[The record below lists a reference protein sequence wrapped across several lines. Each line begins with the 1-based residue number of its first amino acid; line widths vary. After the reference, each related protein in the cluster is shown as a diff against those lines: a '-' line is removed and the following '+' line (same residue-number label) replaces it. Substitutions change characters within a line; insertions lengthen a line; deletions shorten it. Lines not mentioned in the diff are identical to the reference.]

1 MKPLI
6 RVPASDVTAVA
17 DALRA
22 ALAGGPAVWPV
33 PVGGFETRPSV
44 APQPADH
51 ETRPSVA
58 PQPADPTW
66 LVDDH
71 IALVVETSGSTDA
84 PKRVLLSADALRA
97 SATATEAAL
106 HGPGQWLLALP
117 LHYIAGAQVLVRSIV
132 AGTEPVLLDGEHF
145 DPAEFV
151 AASARLDQRY
161 PRYTSLVPVQLQRL
175 VDAAHSDPKVADA
188 LHVFDRILL
197 GGQAASPS
205 LTLAAD
211 TLGVRITRTYG
222 SSETAGGCVYDGRA
236 LDGVA
241 IRIVGD
247 PSTGSGHRPSTGSG
261 HRPSTGSGHGPSTGS
276 GHGPST
282 GSGTGAVELSGA
294 MLADGYLGDPERTAA
309 AFATD
314 ADGMRWYR
322 TGDLGELTHD
332 GTLRIRGRADD
343 VIISGGVKVSLGDVE
358 RAVREV
364 PGFADAVVV
373 RTPHPEWGERA
384 AVVAVRTDAAAASHA
399 LATLAAATDGAGL
412 TPAAR
417 PVRLELVDRLPLLA
431 SGKPDRRALEAMVRD
446 GPSA

>member
-6 RVPASDVTAVA
+6 RIPASDVVAVT

-33 PVGGFETRPSV
+33 ADPH
-44 APQPADH
+44 AP
-51 ETRPSVA
+51 E
-58 PQPADPTW
+58 PADPAW
-66 LVDDH
+66 VVDDGV
-71 IALVVETSGSTDA
+71 ALVVETSGSTDA

-97 SATATEAAL
+97 SATATELAL

-117 LHYIAGAQVLVRSIV
+117 VHYIAGAQVLVRSVI
-132 AGTEPVLLDGEHF
+132 AGTEPVVLDGEHF

-151 AASARLDQRY
+151 AASARLDRRY

-175 VDAAHSDPKVADA
+175 VDAARTDRKVADA
-188 LHVFDRILL
+188 LHVFDRILI

-236 LDGVA
+236 LDDVA
-241 IRIVGD
+241 IRIVDG
-247 PSTGSGHRPSTGSG
+247 G
-261 HRPSTGSGHGPSTGS
+261 
-276 GHGPST
+276 
-282 GSGTGAVELSGA
+282 VELSGP

-309 AFATD
+309 AFTTD
-314 ADGMRWYR
+314 AGGVRWYR

-358 RAVREV
+358 RAVRSV
-364 PGFADAVVV
+364 PGFADAVAV
-373 RTPHPEWGERA
+373 RVLDREWGERA
-384 AVVAVRTDAAAASHA
+384 AVVATRSDAAAASAA
-399 LATLAAATDGAGL
+399 LEALAAATDAARL
-412 TPAAR
+412 PPAAR
-417 PVRLELVDRLPLLA
+417 PVRLELVDALPLLA
-431 SGKPDRRALEAMVRD
+431 SGKPDRRALEARMR
-446 GPSA
+446 GGGGE

>member
-6 RVPASDVTAVA
+6 RVPASDVGAVT

-33 PVGGFETRPSV
+33 AT
-44 APQPADH
+44 PQP
-51 ETRPSVA
+51 PST
-58 PQPADPTW
+58 DEPTW
-66 LVDDH
+66 LVDDG

-97 SATATEAAL
+97 SAAATEAAL

-117 LHYIAGAQVLVRSIV
+117 THYIAGAQVLVRSIV

-145 DPAEFV
+145 DPAEFA
-151 AASARLDQRY
+151 AASARLDTRY

-175 VDAAHSDPKVADA
+175 VDAARTDPKVADA

-197 GGQAASPS
+197 GGQAASPA

-236 LDGVA
+236 LDNVA
-241 IRIVGD
+241 VRIVGS
-247 PSTGSGHRPSTGSG
+247 STS
-261 HRPSTGSGHGPSTGS
+261 SGHGPSTS
-276 GHGPST
+276 SATVP
-282 GSGTGAVELSGA
+282 GAVELSGP
-294 MLADGYLGDPERTAA
+294 MLADGYLGDPERTAS
-309 AFATD
+309 AFTTD
-314 ADGMRWYR
+314 ADGVKWYR

-343 VIISGGVKVSLGDVE
+343 VLISGGVKVSLGEVE
-358 RAVREV
+358 RAVRAV
-364 PGFADAVVV
+364 PEFADAVAV
-373 RTPHPEWGERA
+373 RVPDREWGERA
-384 AVVAVRTDAAAASHA
+384 AVVATRTDAAAASGA
-399 LATLAAATDGAGL
+399 LDALAAATDAAGL
-412 TPAAR
+412 PPAAR
-417 PVRLELVDRLPLLA
+417 PVRLELVDELPLLA
-431 SGKPDRRALEAMVRD
+431 SGKPDRRALEARMR
-446 GPSA
+446 GGRGE

>member
-6 RVPASDVTAVA
+6 RVPASDVGAVT

-33 PVGGFETRPSV
+33 ASPRPPS
-44 APQPADH
+44 AD
-51 ETRPSVA
+51 E
-58 PQPADPTW
+58 PTW
-66 LVDDH
+66 LVDDG

-97 SATATEAAL
+97 SAAATEAAL

-117 LHYIAGAQVLVRSIV
+117 THYIAGAQVLVRSIV

-145 DPAEFV
+145 DPAEFA
-151 AASARLDQRY
+151 AASARLDKRY

-175 VDAAHSDPKVADA
+175 VDAARTDPKVADA

-197 GGQAASPS
+197 GGQAASPA

-236 LDGVA
+236 LDNVA
-241 IRIVGD
+241 VRITE
-247 PSTGSGHRPSTGSG
+247 S
-261 HRPSTGSGHGPSTGS
+261 
-276 GHGPST
+276 
-282 GSGTGAVELSGA
+282 AVELSGP

-309 AFATD
+309 AFTTD
-314 ADGMRWYR
+314 AGGARWYR

-343 VIISGGVKVSLGDVE
+343 VLISGGVKVSLGEVE
-358 RAVREV
+358 RAVRGV
-364 PGFADAVVV
+364 PGFADAVAV
-373 RTPHPEWGERA
+373 RVPDREWGERT
-384 AVVAVRTDAAAASHA
+384 AVVATRTDAAAASGA
-399 LATLAAATDGAGL
+399 LEALAAATDAAGL
-412 TPAAR
+412 PPAAR
-417 PVRLELVDRLPLLA
+417 PVRLELVHALPLLA
-431 SGKPDRRALEAMVRD
+431 SGKPDRRALEARMR
-446 GPSA
+446 GGRGE

>member
-6 RVPASDVTAVA
+6 RVPASDVGAVT

-22 ALAGGPAVWPV
+22 ALAGGPAVWPG
-33 PVGGFETRPSV
+33 PDTTPDTT
-44 APQPADH
+44 P
-51 ETRPSVA
+51 
-58 PQPADPTW
+58 DPTW
-66 LVDDH
+66 LVDDR

-117 LHYIAGAQVLVRSIV
+117 AHYIAGAQVLVRSIV

-145 DPAEFV
+145 DPAEFA
-151 AASARLDQRY
+151 AASARLDRRY

-175 VDAAHSDPKVADA
+175 VDAARTDPKVADA

-197 GGQAASPS
+197 GGQAASPA

-241 IRIVGD
+241 VRIVG
-247 PSTGSGHRPSTGSG
+247 GG
-261 HRPSTGSGHGPSTGS
+261 
-276 GHGPST
+276 
-282 GSGTGAVELSGA
+282 VELSGA

-309 AFATD
+309 AFTTD
-314 ADGMRWYR
+314 AGGARWYR

-358 RAVREV
+358 RAVRAV
-364 PGFADAVVV
+364 PGFADAVAV
-373 RTPHPEWGERA
+373 RVPDREWGERA
-384 AVVAVRTDAAAASHA
+384 AVVATRTDAAAASAA
-399 LATLAAATDGAGL
+399 LETLAAATDAAGL
-412 TPAAR
+412 PPAAR
-417 PVRLELVDRLPLLA
+417 PVRVELMDELPRLA
-431 SGKPDRRALEAMVRD
+431 SGKPDRRALEARMR
-446 GPSA
+446 GGGGE